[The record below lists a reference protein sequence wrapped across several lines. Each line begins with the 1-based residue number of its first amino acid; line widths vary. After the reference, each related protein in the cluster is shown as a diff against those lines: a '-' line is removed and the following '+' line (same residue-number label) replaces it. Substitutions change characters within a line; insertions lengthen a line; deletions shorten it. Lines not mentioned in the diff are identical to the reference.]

1 MRFAIDAKPVPAR
14 RFRLPAH
21 ERSTA
26 PAPLPELG
34 EHVTPPEW
42 GPGVPTE
49 ADKRRLAAQKTPKR
63 PVQTSRRPVQAQAQ
77 RTTTHQAFQAFETF
91 APDMDTQPL
100 AFLTLAVA
108 SEEPMPGLFGD
119 LVLHC
124 APEAHDMRR
133 LELGT
138 MSLLRQHSDDDPVGR
153 VLSLRHVQDRTGA
166 WSIFGEAEIAD
177 IPLGKATLAE
187 LRTGARLGV
196 SPAFLIRE
204 IDFDDDFVMQ
214 IKQSEIYECSLV
226 TGPRFYGAR
235 VLNMEASM
243 STTNGKVHNVVSTS
257 DLIGLSLAAGR
268 EVLRSGGGSERQRA
282 KLTEFYKVFDAG
294 LERGLSRDVAAAAA
308 KAETGL

>member
-1 MRFAIDAKPVPAR
+1 MRFRIDAAPVPPR
-14 RFRLPAH
+14 RFRLPEGEHA
-21 ERSTA
+21 TA
-26 PAPLPELG
+26 PALPELG
-34 EHVTPPEW
+34 KPFKPRVWGAGAAKQTPRRVLKAQTPE
-42 GPGVPTE
+42 E
-49 ADKRRLAAQKTPKR
+49 
-63 PVQTSRRPVQAQAQ
+63 AQ
-77 RTTTHQAFQAFETF
+77 RTPKPWTTTHQAFETF
-91 APDMDTQPL
+91 APDMDTEPL
-100 AFLTLAVA
+100 ARVTLAVA

-119 LVLHC
+119 MIFHC
-124 APEAHDMRR
+124 SPEAHNMRR
-133 LELGT
+133 LSLGT

-153 VLSLRHVQDRTGA
+153 VLSLQHVQDRTGA
-166 WSIFGEAEIAD
+166 WSIFGQAEIAD
-177 IPLGKATLAE
+177 IPRGKETLAE

-204 IDFDDDFVMQ
+204 IDFDDDFNMQ
-214 IKQSEIYECSLV
+214 VKQSEIYECSLV

-257 DLIGLSLAAGR
+257 DMTGLSLAAAR